1 MAENLT
7 FQISLGGKDQV
18 VGSLRDVKKAIK
30 EAEFEALKL
39 SEQFGEADPRVL
51 KLRKDIGALKDTIQ
65 DSADATNNFAK
76 GAGAFPAISKSVQG
90 IAAGFAAA
98 QGAIGLFGGESK
110 ELEKQL
116 LKVQSALALSQ
127 GITGILEAKD
137 SFIALSG
144 IIRGTVIGALT
155 KLRTAITAT
164 GIGALAIALALI
176 VGYFDDIKKVV
187 GNIIPSFS
195 KFAENIGK
203 IVDRITDFIGV
214 TSEASREIQKT
225 IADNEKAIKRTETF
239 LKLNADKY
247 DEFTQRK
254 IKANLEY
261 KQNLND
267 ILKDETLTTEQRDAL
282 RKQAA
287 DKYNRD
293 LKKADEDRAKAEK
306 EVTDKRNEEAEKA
319 RQKEADRIAALDKKA
334 EENKIRLIN
343 INNQEKEDKK
353 KAAEDQKKEDEK
365 EAEKQNKNVE
375 SIVARA
381 KATVAGIVAQN
392 DYLRK
397 QDEDNAKAKVEAEK
411 AKQNAIAL
419 TAQAIGGLS
428 EVVGRDTA
436 AGKIFASAQALI
448 NTYLGA
454 TQVLSDKTL
463 PTVAKIAGVAS
474 VLASGFVAV
483 RNINKVQVPGQSSG
497 GLNNPQSAGLSP
509 FVPQSASPTQTI
521 TQLNQASI
529 NAIGNQAIRAY
540 VVESDVSSSQKRI
553 EAIKQKAKFG

>member
-1 MAENLT
+1 MAEQLN
-7 FQISLGGKDQV
+7 FQINIGGQEKTVNTIRELKQ
-18 VGSLRDVKKAIK
+18 AIK

-39 SEQFGEADPRVL
+39 SQQFGETDPQVIA
-51 KLRKDIGALKDTIQ
+51 LRKQIGALKDTIQ
-65 DSADATNNFAK
+65 DSAEATANFAK
-76 GAGAFPAISKSVQG
+76 GAGAFPAISKGIQG
-90 IAAGFAAA
+90 IAGGFAAV
-98 QGAIGLFGGESK
+98 QGAIGLLGVESK
-110 ELEKQL
+110 EVEKQL

-127 GITGILEAKD
+127 GLEQVLQAKD
-137 SFIALSG
+137 AFTNLAG
-144 IIRGTVIGALT
+144 IIKSGVINAFNALKGA
-155 KLRTAITAT
+155 IGAT
-164 GIGALAIALALI
+164 GIGAL
-176 VGYFDDIKKVV
+176 VV
-187 GNIIPSFS
+187 GLGLLITNFDKVKKFVLELIPGLEGFG
-195 KFAENIGK
+195 AAVGK
-203 IVDRITDFIGV
+203 IVNRITDFVGI
-214 TSEASREIQKT
+214 TSEAGRQIAKT
-225 IADNEKAIKRTETF
+225 IEDNEKAIKRTETF

-267 ILKDETLTTEQRDAL
+267 ILKDETLTTQQRDAL

-293 LKKADEDRAKAEK
+293 LKKADEDRAKAQK
-306 EVTDKRNEEAEKA
+306 EITDKQNEEAQKA
-319 RQKEADRIAALDKKA
+319 RQKEIDRIAALDKKA

-365 EAEKQNKNVE
+365 EAEKQEKNVE
-375 SIVARA
+375 SVVARA
-381 KATVAGIVAQN
+381 KATVAGIVQQN

-397 QDEDNAKAKVEAEK
+397 QDEDNAKAKIEAEK

-428 EVVGRDTA
+428 DVVGRDTA

-474 VLASGFVAV
+474 VLASGFIAV
-483 RNINKVQVPGQSSG
+483 RNINKVQVPGKYG
-497 GLNNPQSAGLSP
+497 GGGALSIPSATAPLAPQ
-509 FVPQSASPTQTI
+509 VPSPTQTI
-521 TQLNQASI
+521 TQLNQESI
-529 NAIGNQAIRAY
+529 NALGNQAVRAY
-540 VVESDVSSSQKRI
+540 VVETDMTTSQQRI
-553 EAIKQKAKFG
+553 QAIRQRARFG